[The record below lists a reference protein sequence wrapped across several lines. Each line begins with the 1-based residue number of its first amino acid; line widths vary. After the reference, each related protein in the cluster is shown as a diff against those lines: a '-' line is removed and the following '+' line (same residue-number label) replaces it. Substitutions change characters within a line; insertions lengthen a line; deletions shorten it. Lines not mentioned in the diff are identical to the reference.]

1 MKVIAWAGAYM
12 SGFEPETFT
21 EEHRQALIECIRRR
35 HYNFGYTD
43 HTYLDYC
50 APLFDSGHICI
61 LTKKQ
66 FDDVMD
72 AVYTDIP
79 RGVRLLPEDA
89 IKRRSIDG
97 AIYEKEEYEP
107 KEGINDV

>member
-12 SGFEPETFT
+12 SCFEPETFT

-43 HTYLDYC
+43 HAYLDYC

-61 LTKKQ
+61 LTKKDTNQ
-66 FDDVMD
+66 VC
-72 AVYTDIP
+72 
-79 RGVRLLPEDA
+79 E
-89 IKRRSIDG
+89 
-97 AIYEKEEYEP
+97 
-107 KEGINDV
+107 N